1 VDFLLLTNE
10 VNLNFLWKLKA
21 VVVRNGSKDI
31 VRLLIKD
38 RLVVDPL
45 DLGF

>member
-1 VDFLLLTNE
+1 MDFLLLTNE

-21 VVVRNGSKDI
+21 VVIRNGSKDI

>member
-10 VNLNFLWKLKA
+10 VNLDFLWKLKA
-21 VVVRNGSKDI
+21 IVIRNGSKDI
-31 VRLLIKD
+31 VRLLVKD